1 MLEISG
7 ADDDFKVS
15 GFVSLPELTRASRQ
29 YITITINHRYIRNF
43 ELTKAIIQGYE
54 SKLMVG
60 RYPIAV
66 INIDLDPVL
75 VDVNV
80 HPAKREVRLSK
91 EQQLIKLIAETI
103 RQRIAVENLIPD
115 VDADQFIPNDD
126 EVADLDR
133 RLKEASPG

>member
-91 EQQLIKLIAETI
+91 EQQLMKLIAETI
-103 RQRIAVENLIPD
+103 RKRIPPSFMLHQLLSKIRMSMLTNL
-115 VDADQFIPNDD
+115 F
-126 EVADLDR
+126 LMMMR
-133 RLKEASPG
+133 

>member
-80 HPAKREVRLSK
+80 HPAKREVRLQAKNS
-91 EQQLIKLIAETI
+91 
-103 RQRIAVENLIPD
+103 N
-115 VDADQFIPNDD
+115 
-126 EVADLDR
+126 
-133 RLKEASPG
+133 